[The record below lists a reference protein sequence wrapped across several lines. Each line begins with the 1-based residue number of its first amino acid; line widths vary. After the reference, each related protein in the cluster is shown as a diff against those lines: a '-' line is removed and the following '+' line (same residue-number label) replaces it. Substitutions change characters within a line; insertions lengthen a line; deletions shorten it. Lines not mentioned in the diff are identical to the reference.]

1 MNKPV
6 SLEDK
11 LAVSPWPPAQG
22 HVIFLIDGNNGYEQ
36 QLLKRWIAQH
46 PSRQADVTIVTLRLG
61 DHRGP
66 LRTAPL
72 EKALQAH
79 PDATVAPVRVSWLR
93 PRTSSGRRPRL
104 IDLLRGTDRRPP
116 SLLAGS
122 LAKRDPNRI
131 HLIAGTPDR
140 TENLRQRFYDKYQY
154 TAGEHPEDFAIFV
167 ARQAAVVLDMG
178 ERQLQGGR
186 YKVPRYVSQSLR
198 KNRELRSRLSSIAL
212 DRGVDRATVNKELND
227 YLKEMVSHPSP
238 FWLDVWVWF
247 CGFCLGLAYEPRIRY
262 RPEEL
267 ENIRNVV
274 RNYPSVLL
282 FTHKTYL
289 DGFVVPKIMF
299 DNDFPMPHFFG
310 GANLKIP
317 GLGFLLPRAG
327 GIFLRRSFQDNE
339 VYKSTMRQYIAY
351 LMEKRFPLTWSFEG
365 TRSRLGKLMPPKY
378 GLLKYVLEATHDSG
392 AQNLHIIP
400 VTVSYDLVRDAEE
413 YAREQSGVPKA
424 PESLRWLIGYIRSL
438 ARPMGKIYVDF
449 GKPVVL
455 PSVPAPDEKLA
466 LEKIAF
472 QVAVE
477 ANRVAPITLPALVSM
492 SLLGRYP
499 RALTEGEVTVAVS
512 ALLDWCE
519 ARDLRLSPDFDRDYA
534 RNMRSQLQLMIDE
547 GIISQFEGGTETVY
561 GIIEGQAPVA
571 SYYRNTI
578 VHFFV
583 NKAITELALLAV
595 AQSDGEAAAS
605 PALFWSEVDA
615 LRDLFKFE
623 FFYPP
628 SDVFRQE
635 IERELADASANWQDT
650 LASGATGAR
659 QLLEALRPHVAHMTL
674 QMFAE
679 AYSVAA
685 NVMRLRPDVLDD
697 QTEFVNLCMRFGKQA
712 YLQGRVSSDASVG
725 LLLFKNAWKL
735 FDSRS
740 LIRESL
746 PDFEA
751 QRAAQADSL
760 GRLVRRIEYSRA
772 SSIASSG
779 AETMRDA
786 ARGAL

>member
-1 MNKPV
+1 MSKPE
-6 SLEDK
+6 SLTDK
-11 LAVSPWPPAQG
+11 LSVSPWPDTAG
-22 HVIFLIDGNNGYEQ
+22 HVIFLVDGNNGYEE
-36 QLLKRWIAQH
+36 QLLKRWINQH
-46 PSRQADVTIVTLRLG
+46 QADQTSVTIVTLQLG

-66 LRTAPL
+66 LKAAPL

-93 PRTSSGRRPRL
+93 PRTSTRRRPRL

-122 LAKRDPNRI
+122 LAKRDPSRI
-131 HLIAGTPDR
+131 HLIAGTPDSA
-140 TENLRQRFYDKYQY
+140 ENLRQRFFNKYQHN
-154 TAGEHPEDFAIFV
+154 AAEQPADFAIFV

-198 KNRELRSRLSSIAL
+198 KNRDLRTRLSAIAL
-212 DRGVDRATVNKELND
+212 DRGVDRSTVNKELNE

-247 CGFCLGLAYEPRIRY
+247 CSFCLGLAYEPRIRY
-262 RPEEL
+262 RPEEI
-267 ENIRNVV
+267 EAIRSAV

-339 VYKSTMRQYIAY
+339 VYKTTMRQYIAY

-455 PSVPAPDEKLA
+455 PTVPPPDEKLA

-499 RALTEGEVTVAVS
+499 RALTANEVTVAVS
-512 ALLDWCE
+512 ALVHWCE
-519 ARDLRLSPDFDRDYA
+519 ARQLRLSPDFDRDYA

-583 NKAITELALLAV
+583 NKAITELALLEV
-595 AQSDGEAAAS
+595 SSRDCDAAECVEV
-605 PALFWSEVDA
+605 FWSEVEA

-628 SDVFRQE
+628 SDVFRLE
-635 IERELADASANWQDT
+635 IEAELSDAAQDWQAI
-650 LASGATGAR
+650 LESGPAGAR
-659 QLLEALRPHVAHMTL
+659 QLLEQLMPHVAHMTL

-685 NVMRLRPDVLDD
+685 DVMVMRPDVLDKQD
-697 QTEFVNLCMRFGKQA
+697 EFVELCMRYGKQA

-735 FDSRS
+735 FSSRE

-746 PDFEA
+746 PDFES
-751 QRAAQADSL
+751 QRIAQANNLS
-760 GRLVRRIEYSRA
+760 RLVRRIEYSRA